1 VWVVASSLLFALAL
15 LLTAQIRGEA
25 RWLGSGGCLA
35 AAVTA
40 GTVLW
45 RGAMRRGRDDD
56 LGEAVAFGLLA
67 TAAWVWGWG
76 EVIWMG
82 YTLFLHEVPPFP
94 SMADVGF
101 LVTPVLATCALGVWI
116 ATTTG
121 WRVAAGVVLDGLVV
135 APALLLLL
143 ASTAWASVVR
153 RVVTDNV
160 VLAVGSAYPLLGSVM
175 STVLLQMLPGA
186 FKERRVAQLVTA
198 GALLVLAVTD
208 IVWAS
213 AVVVDGRADRDA
225 AVVVIGW
232 FAGFGLLV
240 AGGTSPMRRPE
251 WTAVVDALAK
261 PRRWFLLTF
270 LPAVGAIGVSVYQ
283 LTAGHVIH
291 PLELTCLLIII
302 AAAAARQLVLPSQTD

>member
-1 VWVVASSLLFALAL
+1 MSGLGREGLRDLGKSSVCSVGGEAPPASGRPEGQRSEGGGRAVVWVVASSLLFALAL

-25 RWLGSGGCLA
+25 GWLGSGGCLA

-143 ASTAWASVVR
+143 ASTAWASVV
-153 RVVTDNV
+153 
-160 VLAVGSAYPLLGSVM
+160 
-175 STVLLQMLPGA
+175 
-186 FKERRVAQLVTA
+186 
-198 GALLVLAVTD
+198 
-208 IVWAS
+208 
-213 AVVVDGRADRDA
+213 
-225 AVVVIGW
+225 
-232 FAGFGLLV
+232 
-240 AGGTSPMRRPE
+240 
-251 WTAVVDALAK
+251 
-261 PRRWFLLTF
+261 
-270 LPAVGAIGVSVYQ
+270 
-283 LTAGHVIH
+283 
-291 PLELTCLLIII
+291 
-302 AAAAARQLVLPSQTD
+302 